1 MAPFYARAKCHDDG
15 KRMRFWITKNSELPV
30 REQLVRQ
37 VLLGI
42 LSEDLPAGHKLPSVR
57 AVARRHQIHSN
68 TVSAAYH
75 DLLEQGWLE
84 LRRGSGL
91 YVRPLASS
99 SDGQIDRLL
108 TSLLQAARRQNY
120 EPEEVLQRLEHM
132 VHPVRYER
140 IVIAEEDPA
149 MREILQAELA
159 ESLAVPVQFHSPEHG
174 SPGRSL
180 IVALPTRAAKIRRQL
195 PAGAPC
201 IALHVRSA
209 RASIE
214 AQTKPPPDTV
224 VTIVSRSAEIRLWA
238 RAMLIA
244 VGLDPDVLSE
254 IDASGVGW
262 RDRLA
267 RNALIVADVIV
278 ARELPPGSQPRVFRV
293 ISDASIAE
301 LKEFCCPG

>member
-1 MAPFYARAKCHDDG
+1 
-15 KRMRFWITKNSELPV
+15 MRFWITKNTELPI

-42 LSEDLPAGHKLPSVR
+42 LSEDLPSGHKLPSVR

-91 YVRPLASS
+91 YVRPLPSAA
-99 SDGQIDRLL
+99 DGQLDQLL
-108 TSLLQAARRQNY
+108 TTLLQAARRQNY

-132 VHPVRYER
+132 VHPVPYER
-140 IVIAEEDPA
+140 ILVAETEPA

-159 ESLAVPVQFHSPEHG
+159 ESLTVPIEFHSSGVDHQ
-174 SPGRSL
+174 RRAL
-180 IVALPTRAAKIRRQL
+180 VVALPTRATKIRRQL
-195 PAGAPC
+195 PHGVPC
-201 IALHVRSA
+201 IALRLRSV

-214 AQTKPPPDTV
+214 GQSAPSPDTV
-224 VTIVSRSAEIRLWA
+224 ISIVSRSPEIRLWS

-244 VGLDPDVLSE
+244 VGLDPDSLSE
-254 IDASGVGW
+254 IDATLPGW
-262 RDRLA
+262 QDRLGHRTIA
-267 RNALIVADVIV
+267 VTDIVT
-278 ARELPPGSQPRVFRV
+278 AREVPTGCQARVFRV
-293 ISDASIAE
+293 IADSSLAE
-301 LKEFCCPG
+301 LKQFCGL

>member
-1 MAPFYARAKCHDDG
+1 
-15 KRMRFWITKNSELPV
+15 MRFWITKNSELPV

-99 SDGQIDRLL
+99 DGQLDSLL
-108 TSLLQAARRQNY
+108 SSLLQAARRQNY
-120 EPEEVLQRLEHM
+120 EPEEVLERLEQM
-132 VHPVRYER
+132 IHPVRYER
-140 IVIAEEDPA
+140 ILIAEADAA
-149 MREILQAELA
+149 MREILTAELTEA
-159 ESLAVPVQFHSPEHG
+159 LGVPVGALG
-174 SPGRSL
+174 SDVGGAL
-180 IVALPTRAAKIRRQL
+180 VVALPTRAAKVRRQL
-195 PAGAPC
+195 PAGVPC
-201 IALHVRSA
+201 IALRLRSVQ
-209 RASIE
+209 ASIE
-214 AQTKPPPDTV
+214 SQTKPPPDIV
-224 VTIVSRSAEIRLWA
+224 ITIVSRSAEIRLWS

-244 VGLDPDVLSE
+244 VGLDPDALTE
-254 IDASGVGW
+254 IDASDVQW

-267 RNALIVADVIV
+267 RNALVVADVIA
-278 ARELPPGSQPRVFRV
+278 ARELPEHCERRIFR
-293 ISDASIAE
+293 IIADSSIAE
-301 LKEFCCPG
+301 LKQFCGL

>member
-1 MAPFYARAKCHDDG
+1 MITG
-15 KRMRFWITKNSELPV
+15 KTVRFWITKNSELPV

-91 YVRPLASS
+91 YVRSLASS
-99 SDGQIDRLL
+99 SDGQLDRLL

-140 IVIAEEDPA
+140 ILIAEADPA
-149 MREILQAELA
+149 MREILEAELTEA
-159 ESLAVPVQFHSPEHG
+159 LGVPVGALG
-174 SPGRSL
+174 SDVGGAL
-180 IVALPTRAAKIRRQL
+180 VVALPTRAAKVRRQL
-195 PAGAPC
+195 PGGVPC
-201 IALHVRSA
+201 IALRLRSVQ
-209 RASIE
+209 ASIE
-214 AQTKPPPDTV
+214 SQTKPPPDIV
-224 VTIVSRSAEIRLWA
+224 ITIVSRSAEIRLWS

-244 VGLDPDVLSE
+244 VGVDPDALTE
-254 IDASGVGW
+254 IDASDVRW

-267 RNALIVADVIV
+267 RNALVVADVIA
-278 ARELPPGSQPRVFRV
+278 ARELPDHFERRIFR
-293 ISDASIAE
+293 IIADSSIAE
-301 LKEFCCPG
+301 LKQFCGL